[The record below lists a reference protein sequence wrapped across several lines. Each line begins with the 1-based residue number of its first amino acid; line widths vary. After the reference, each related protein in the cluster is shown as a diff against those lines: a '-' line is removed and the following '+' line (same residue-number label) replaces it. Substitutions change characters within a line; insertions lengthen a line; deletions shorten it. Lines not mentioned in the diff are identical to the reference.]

1 MVSVEVSGKKK
12 SSDPIENAIASLEER
27 VNVLGRAVLGSE
39 SVGKVM
45 STAVS
50 TRGRLQKGFSNRM
63 AKNLNFYN
71 MPSQEDVM
79 AIAEQVGR
87 LEQRMIVI
95 EEMLRV
101 LVEDKVPPVRKG
113 PARTKKPKSKTSR
126 AKS

>member
-1 MVSVEVSGKKK
+1 MSGKKK

-50 TRGRLQKGFSNRM
+50 TRGRLQKGFSDRM

-79 AIAEQVGR
+79 AIAEQVSR
-87 LEQRMIVI
+87 LEQRMIAM
-95 EEMLRV
+95 EDMLRI

-113 PARTKKPKSKTSR
+113 PARTKKPKSKTGG
-126 AKS
+126 AKA